1 MKLRNLNVMGLMTD
15 MSYQSPVKE
24 NQVKRIMKNFDRD
37 SLDAITVNLRPNG
50 FYYIIDGQHRVEVLK
65 RLNISTVPAKIHVGL
80 SLEEEAKLYRN
91 INTRPTKS
99 PNSIAKADITQGD
112 EKAELINFSVLQAG
126 MKIDYDNQNPR
137 YGYITAYKALERIFN
152 KYGSSGL
159 VETLRFIK
167 DTFGDEKRFFQG
179 LVMEGFAKFLST
191 YYNNLKLNE
200 LSKRLKQKGF
210 DNFMAEVNKQSPS
223 FDSKKECL
231 PFVVADIY
239 NKRRNENN
247 KLKKLYLRD

>member
-24 NQVKRIMKNFDRD
+24 NQVKRILKNFDKD

-112 EKAELINFSVLQAG
+112 ENAELINFSVLQAG
-126 MKIDYDNQNPR
+126 MQIDYDNQNLK
-137 YGYITAYKALERIFN
+137 YGFISAYKSLERIYL
-152 KYGSSGL
+152 KYGNSGL
-159 VETLRFIK
+159 TETLKFIK
-167 DTFGDEKRFFQG
+167 DTYGNERRFFQG
-179 LVMEGFAKFLST
+179 YIMEGFAKFLST
-191 YYNNLKLNE
+191 YYSDLKIND

-210 DNFMAEVNKQSPS
+210 DDFMAEINKQRPS
-223 FDSKKECL
+223 FGSKKECL

-239 NKRRNENN
+239 NKKRRKENQLS
-247 KLKKLYLRD
+247 KIYLHD

>member
-24 NQVKRIMKNFDRD
+24 NQVKRILKNFDKD

-112 EKAELINFSVLQAG
+112 ENAELINFSVLPVS
-126 MKIDYDNQNPR
+126 YTHLTLP
-137 YGYITAYKALERIFN
+137 TKA
-152 KYGSSGL
+152 
-159 VETLRFIK
+159 
-167 DTFGDEKRFFQG
+167 
-179 LVMEGFAKFLST
+179 
-191 YYNNLKLNE
+191 
-200 LSKRLKQKGF
+200 
-210 DNFMAEVNKQSPS
+210 
-223 FDSKKECL
+223 
-231 PFVVADIY
+231 
-239 NKRRNENN
+239 
-247 KLKKLYLRD
+247 